1 MKAVIDSF
9 CPFTGITSS
18 YVTRHSGHFSL
29 LRSAGWEMSTGRG
42 AVTVLCGWEGNH
54 SVASYRPCVT
64 GSVDLA
70 AFSAVNVVTDEY
82 LAMKSPPR
90 G

>member
-1 MKAVIDSF
+1 MGQRQYSVAGK
-9 CPFTGITSS
+9 
-18 YVTRHSGHFSL
+18 VTIGL
-29 LRSAGWEMSTGRG
+29 
-42 AVTVLCGWEGNH
+42 
-54 SVASYRPCVT
+54 ASYRPCVT